1 MIRSDAEYWDAL
13 NQIQDDR
20 VYRENLKN
28 QYVDMG
34 FSPEKVNRLM
44 EPVESFL
51 PQLKEDVAE
60 YECLKRG
67 EIGELTD
74 LRQLGRLLIKLRIA
88 RGFTQRQLAERL
100 RVHESLVS
108 RDERNEYHGITSER
122 AARILEAMGAQIQG
136 KVILLPQA
144 S

>member
-1 MIRSDAEYWDAL
+1 
-13 NQIQDDR
+13 
-20 VYRENLKN
+20 
-28 QYVDMG
+28 MG
-34 FSPEKVNRLM
+34 FSPEKVTRLM

-74 LRQLGRLLIKLRIA
+74 LRQLGRFLIKLRIA
-88 RGFTQRQLAERL
+88 RGLTQRQLAERL

-136 KVILLPQA
+136 KVILRSQA

>member
-20 VYRENLKN
+20 VYRENLKK

-51 PQLKEDVAE
+51 PQLEEDVAE
-60 YECLKRG
+60 YERLKRG

-74 LRQLGRLLIKLRIA
+74 LRQLGRFLIKLRIA
-88 RGFTQRQLAERL
+88 RGLTQRQLAERL